1 MADHAVQRPVNPS
14 APQGI
19 VQPAIRLHAAA
30 VEFYINEGCHIR
42 ELSNTPDDPEVSIAE
57 ARVEPGGITRWH
69 RLSGVTERYVIL
81 AGAGIV
87 EIGGLAATAVGPGD
101 VVLIPP
107 GCPQRIANTGATDL
121 RFLAICS
128 PRFSPGCYED
138 IDAEPL
144 PPSACA

>member
-1 MADHAVQRPVNPS
+1 MRPSEPE
-14 APQGI
+14 GI
-19 VQPAIRLHAAA
+19 IQPAIRLHAAA
-30 VEFYINEGCHIR
+30 EEFYTDEGCHIR
-42 ELSNTPDDPEVSIAE
+42 ELSNTTDDPEVSIAE

-128 PRFSPGCYED
+128 PRFRFECYED
-138 IDAEPL
+138 IDAQPL

>member
-1 MADHAVQRPVNPS
+1 MSPS
-14 APQGI
+14 EPEGI
-19 VQPAIRLHAAA
+19 IQPAIRLHAAA
-30 VEFYINEGCHIR
+30 EEFYTDEGCHIR
-42 ELSNTPDDPEVSIAE
+42 ELSNTTDDPEVSIAE

-87 EIGGLAATAVGPGD
+87 EIGGLDATAVGPGD

-107 GCPQRIANTGATDL
+107 GCPQRITNTGATDL

-128 PRFSPGCYED
+128 PRFRLECYED

>member
-1 MADHAVQRPVNPS
+1 MSSPASP
-14 APQGI
+14 GL

-30 VEFYINEGCHIR
+30 EEFYTAEGCHIR
-42 ELSNTPDDPEVSIAE
+42 ELSNTADDPEVSIAE

-69 RLSGVTERYVIL
+69 RLNGVTERYVIL
-81 AGAGIV
+81 AGTGIV
-87 EIGGLAATAVGPGD
+87 EIGGLDPTTVGPGD
-101 VVLIPP
+101 VVLIPA

-121 RFLAICS
+121 RFLVICN
-128 PRFSPGCYED
+128 PRFLPGCYED